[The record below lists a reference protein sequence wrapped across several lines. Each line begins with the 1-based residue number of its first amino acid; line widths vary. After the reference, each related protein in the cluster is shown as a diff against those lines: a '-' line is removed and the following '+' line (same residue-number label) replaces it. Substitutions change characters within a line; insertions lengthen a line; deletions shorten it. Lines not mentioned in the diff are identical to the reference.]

1 MPNKAYVNSF
11 QPNTAIGQ
19 GLQNITAAF
28 FGAQQSQREAD
39 ITAQE
44 LAMKQNYYGANA
56 EQSRALAQ
64 KALVEKAIQDD
75 ILRNRGFIK
84 DPRLLAADGSID
96 QLAKA
101 TQQYAETDQYNNAA
115 QNPSAIPNFGKLQ
128 AALGGKALYDNGL
141 NNTTFGLFD
150 GQVQNEG
157 NALNQAEIEKVL
169 AQKLYGNDGSEV
181 GKSVINLNK
190 AKMGTESAQAAKY
203 KADTDKVKQEKTQ
216 GKMVLSLDSINPD
229 GTENYKY
236 VPQEVGGV
244 VKKNGTKAKDVKIT
258 TADEANKTL
267 QLAQS
272 LFGVDQQSAIQLVSE
287 ASAEMRNTG
296 DTTGALNNA
305 FKRLSGGQ
313 ELVDNEDGGWFGTS
327 TKSLPKQPPKTAQPK
342 PKVTRPE
349 GQDDTQLI
357 KDANAAIAAGA
368 DAEVVKKR
376 LMDMGVGI

>member
-56 EQSRALAQ
+56 EQSRAAARKAIAESLGIENQNYNMGNMPQAVQ
-64 KALVEKAIQDD
+64 AGGGNAEQIAKALQQIAE
-75 ILRNRGFIK
+75 
-84 DPRLLAADGSID
+84 
-96 QLAKA
+96 
-101 TQQYAETDQYNNAA
+101 TEQYANAA
-115 QNPSAIPNFGKLQ
+115 KNPSAIPSFGKLQ
-128 AALGGKALYDNGL
+128 AASGGKALYDKGI

-150 GQVQNEG
+150 GTVQNEG

-296 DTTGALNNA
+296 DTTGSLNNA

-313 ELVDNEDGGWFGTS
+313 ELV
-327 TKSLPKQPPKTAQPK
+327 
-342 PKVTRPE
+342 
-349 GQDDTQLI
+349 
-357 KDANAAIAAGA
+357 
-368 DAEVVKKR
+368 
-376 LMDMGVGI
+376 